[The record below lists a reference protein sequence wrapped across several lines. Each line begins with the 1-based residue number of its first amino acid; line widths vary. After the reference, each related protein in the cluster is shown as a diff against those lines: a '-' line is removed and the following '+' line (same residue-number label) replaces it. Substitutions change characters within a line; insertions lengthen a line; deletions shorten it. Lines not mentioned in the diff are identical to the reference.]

1 MDMKFLVQF
10 AKAAKRYDCKGHNG
24 SPRIEWE
31 IDYSRLNEFNA
42 LTLARI
48 WIPKP

>member
-1 MDMKFLVQF
+1 MQF
-10 AKAAKRYDCKGHNG
+10 AKAAKRYDWKGPNG
-24 SPRIEWE
+24 IPRIEWK

-42 LTLARI
+42 LTAART